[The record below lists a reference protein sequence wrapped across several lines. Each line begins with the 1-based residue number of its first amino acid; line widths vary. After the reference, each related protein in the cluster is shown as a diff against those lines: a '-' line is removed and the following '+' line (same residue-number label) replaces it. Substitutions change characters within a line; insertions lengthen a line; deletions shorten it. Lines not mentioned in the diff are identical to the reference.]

1 MIQQIVY
8 FSGLYKC
15 LFRGIARIYLVQNRK
30 RTANVRKERE
40 QKCKKRK
47 RTVNVRTEIEQQM

>member
-15 LFRGIARIYLVQNRK
+15 LFRGIAGIYLVQNRK

-40 QKCKKRK
+40 QKCKNRK
-47 RTVNVRTEIEQQM
+47 RTENVRTEIEQQV